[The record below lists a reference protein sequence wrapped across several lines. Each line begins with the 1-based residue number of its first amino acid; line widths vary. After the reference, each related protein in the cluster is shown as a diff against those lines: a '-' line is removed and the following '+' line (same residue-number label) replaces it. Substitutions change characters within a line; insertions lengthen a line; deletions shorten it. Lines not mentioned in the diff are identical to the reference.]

1 MSYTTPESLKAR
13 GLEIL
18 KILCV
23 DKAFDKMPGVLD
35 SNVEAYHDDAPALVG
50 REIFISH
57 FQHILTA
64 VPDMSYEIYD
74 SVAELD
80 KGGKGGRVWIFS
92 RLSGLP
98 KGIQKD
104 TIDMFDIDGKGQLVR
119 MKDVQRAITQ

>member
-1 MSYTTPESLKAR
+1 MSFTTPESLKAR

-18 KILCV
+18 RILCV

-35 SNVEAYHDDAPALVG
+35 PNVEAYHDDEAALVG
-50 REIFISH
+50 RDNFISH
-57 FQHILTA
+57 FQHLLTA
-64 VPDMSYEIYD
+64 VPTFSYQIYD

-92 RLSGLP
+92 RLLGLP

-104 TIDMFDIDGKGQLVR
+104 TVDMFDIDGEGRLVR
-119 MKDVQRAITQ
+119 MKDVQRLVAQ